1 MAFAASG
8 FKTLIQGG
16 AGQLHYYQSGA
27 DALATVIASGYF
39 NSITDSLKN
48 GDVIL
53 CFNTGSTLIDV
64 LVVNSATKAATVTV
78 VNGT

>member
-8 FKTLIQGG
+8 FRTLVAG
-16 AGQLHYYQSGA
+16 AVGLHYYNSGA

-39 NSITDSLKN
+39 NSITASLKL
-48 GDVIL
+48 GDIIL
-53 CFNTGSTLIDV
+53 CVNTTNTLVDV
-64 LVVNSATKAATVTV
+64 LFVNSATAAATVTV